1 MEIGQSFLHV
11 KVFNESDFFP
21 YNGVQPFLFAVHE
34 DDLQSVMCVA
44 CKDCYESVKKVFN
57 NFNYS
62 LRKKRRNLGR
72 GQLNFKV
79 VFCYFPH

>member
-1 MEIGQSFLHV
+1 MKNSCYTERPTRFFAKRYVADKLRWKLA
-11 KVFNESDFFP
+11 KVFCTLRFLMNLIFFP

-57 NFNYS
+57 NFN
-62 LRKKRRNLGR
+62 
-72 GQLNFKV
+72 
-79 VFCYFPH
+79 